1 MSGKNIIKIIYLVSG
16 ILFVFFSIELFIS
29 IESYVDYFSLSEKI
43 RSSFKT
49 SVFLFTVPSV
59 FYLLYL
65 LVFPPLKK
73 RTLKGSKKIMFSFLL
88 FFIFGCL
95 FSFFFSRY
103 VEKDL
108 LSKGYVVCEKG
119 SFAKSNVYVV
129 SPMLCRD

>member
-65 LVFPPLKK
+65 LVFPPPKE

-119 SFAKSNVYVV
+119 SFAKSNIYVV

>member
-65 LVFPPLKK
+65 LVFPPPKK

-119 SFAKSNVYVV
+119 SFAKSNGYVV

>member
-1 MSGKNIIKIIYLVSG
+1 
-16 ILFVFFSIELFIS
+16 
-29 IESYVDYFSLSEKI
+29 
-43 RSSFKT
+43 FKT

-65 LVFPPLKK
+65 LVFPPPKK
-73 RTLKGSKKIMFSFLL
+73 RTLKESKKIMFSFLL

>member
-65 LVFPPLKK
+65 LVFPPPKK
-73 RTLKGSKKIMFSFLL
+73 RTLKESKKIMFSFLL

>member
-65 LVFPPLKK
+65 LVFPPPKK

>member
-65 LVFPPLKK
+65 LVFPPPKK

-119 SFAKSNVYVV
+119 SFAKSNIYVV

>member
-65 LVFPPLKK
+65 LVFPPPKK
-73 RTLKGSKKIMFSFLL
+73 RTLKESKKIMFSFLL

-119 SFAKSNVYVV
+119 SFAKSNAYVV